1 MSAPA
6 HIISGPHYLLRGLSL
21 IFQRE
26 LRLFVL
32 IPLIINLLLFGGAF
46 YWLYLQ
52 LGQLF
57 IWFEQVTPSYLQWLS
72 YLLWPLALITITV
85 IFSLLFTSVAN
96 FIAAPFNGLL
106 AERVELKLTGVPL
119 DDSGWWG
126 LIKDTP
132 RMLARELHKM
142 LYYLPRAL
150 GCLLLFLV
158 PVVGQTLAPLVWFGF
173 SAWMMAI
180 QYCDYPF
187 DNHKVDFDNMRRALA
202 SKRQLTLS
210 FGAVV
215 TLCSGLPIINLLVMP
230 VAVCGATALWVDHYD
245 QLRAGPVSK

>member
-85 IFSLLFTSVAN
+85 IF
-96 FIAAPFNGLL
+96 FI
-106 AERVELKLTGVPL
+106 V
-119 DDSGWWG
+119 
-126 LIKDTP
+126 I
-132 RMLARELHKM
+132 
-142 LYYLPRAL
+142 Y
-150 GCLLLFLV
+150 
-158 PVVGQTLAPLVWFGF
+158 
-173 SAWMMAI
+173 
-180 QYCDYPF
+180 
-187 DNHKVDFDNMRRALA
+187 
-202 SKRQLTLS
+202 
-210 FGAVV
+210 
-215 TLCSGLPIINLLVMP
+215 
-230 VAVCGATALWVDHYD
+230 
-245 QLRAGPVSK
+245 